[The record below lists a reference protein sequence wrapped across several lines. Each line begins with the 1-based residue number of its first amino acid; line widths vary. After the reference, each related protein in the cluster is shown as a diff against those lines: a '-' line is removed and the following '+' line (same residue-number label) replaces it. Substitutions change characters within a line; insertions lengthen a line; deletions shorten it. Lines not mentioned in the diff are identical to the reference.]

1 MAFLKYAFSLTT
13 LTIFVALFGIILE
26 GFFAAKELQHITNI
40 LRHLVHLENINSKD
54 ASKTRKPKIAVGYG
68 SCFDLYIQA
77 TKFLNYSQHVKIK
90 NEEFDDDLNTFEELI
105 QSFGYYFQ
113 RGAAAE

>member
-1 MAFLKYAFSLTT
+1 MALLKYAFSLTT

-26 GFFAAKELQHITNI
+26 GFFAAKELQHITQI
-40 LRHLVHLENINSKD
+40 LTHLVNLENINGKD
-54 ASKTRKPKIAVGYG
+54 ISSQKPRIAVGYG

-77 TKFLNYSQHVKIK
+77 TKFLNYSQNFSIRDT
-90 NEEFDDDLNTFEELI
+90 EFDDDLNTIEELM

>member
-26 GFFAAKELQHITNI
+26 GFFAAKELQHITHI
-40 LRHLVHLENINSKD
+40 LTHLVNLENTHFND
-54 ASKTRKPKIAVGYG
+54 APLQAPRIAVGYG

-77 TKFLNYSQHVKIK
+77 TKFLNYTHNVSMKY
-90 NEEFDDDLNTFEELI
+90 EEYDDDLNKLEELM